1 MKLVVM
7 GVSGCGKSSVGEA
20 LSERLNASFVD
31 GDDLHPESNRKKMK
45 SGIPLTDEDRWQWL
59 EEVGNTLSQN
69 ENVIVACSALKRT
82 YREKIREFEPKVKF
96 IHLHGTRELLQERIN
111 ARSNHFMP
119 ASLLESQLA
128 TLEPIGNEENGYVFD
143 IANQVAQIVDE
154 VIAWLQ
160 LK

>member
-20 LSERLNASFVD
+20 LAERLKASFVD
-31 GDDLHPESNRKKMK
+31 GDDLHPESNRRKMS
-45 SGIPLTDEDRWQWL
+45 SGIPLTDEDRWPWL
-59 EEVGNTLSQN
+59 EAVGSALKQN

-82 YREKIREFEPKVKF
+82 YRQKIREIEPEVRF

-128 TLEPIGNEENGYVFD
+128 TLEPIGKEENGHTFD
-143 IANQVAQIVDE
+143 IARSVPQIVED
-154 VIAWLQ
+154 VVTWLQ